1 MRRREVIG
9 LIGSAA
15 AWPLLARAQSER
27 IRRVGVLLLFA
38 QDDPEATVRIQ
49 ALKQGLQD
57 LGWVDGENLQIEYRF
72 ANGDIDRLR
81 ELAQD
86 LVNLP
91 VEVIVSNVGRKP
103 IPTNSIPIV
112 FAMAHSLGLLE
123 PGLIEDLSHPTGN
136 FTGFTNGLE
145 PAIVGKWLEFLKA
158 IAPDITRVGFIFNP
172 HATPASMAWL
182 HELESMASSF
192 AVEPVALRVH
202 EASDI
207 QSAFA
212 QLGHASGSAH
222 IVMPDVFVL
231 AHHADIVRYAAE
243 CNVPGC
249 YPFRYFAL
257 GGGLMSYGSNGAQ
270 VSRQAAAYVDRI
282 LRGARPGDLPIQQPN
297 ALELLINLKTA
308 KAMNLIPPP
317 RLLARA
323 DEVIE

>member
-1 MRRREVIG
+1 MRRREFIG

-15 AWPLLARAQSER
+15 AWPLLARAQSAR
-27 IRRVGVLLLFA
+27 IRRIGVLLLFA
-38 QDDPEATVRIQ
+38 QDDPEATVRVQ
-49 ALKQGLQD
+49 ALKGGLQA

-72 ANGDIDRLR
+72 ADGDIDRLR
-81 ELAQD
+81 ELAQE

-91 VEVIVSNVGRKP
+91 VEVIVSNVGRRP
-103 IPTNSIPIV
+103 IPTRSTPIV
-112 FAMAHSLGLLE
+112 FAMAHSLGVLE
-123 PGLIEDLSHPTGN
+123 PGLVENLSHPAEN

-158 IAPDITRVGFIFNP
+158 MAPDVTRVGFIFNP
-172 HATPASMAWL
+172 HATPVSMAWL

-192 AVEPVALRVH
+192 ATEPVALRVQH
-202 EASDI
+202 ASDI
-207 QSAFA
+207 KASLAE
-212 QLGHASGSAH
+212 LGRAPGSAH

-231 AHHADIVRYAAE
+231 AHHADIVRYAAQ

-270 VSRQAAAYVDRI
+270 VSRQAASYVDRI

-297 ALELLINLKTA
+297 DLELLINLKTA
-308 KAMNLIPPP
+308 KAMNLAPPP